1 MVFDPIVIVPNLPAI
16 LSDATLPKP
25 LPNGAV
31 VWEVDQQSIQSCQWH
46 IHQRHLG
53 NKRENG
59 ADDEELKAPHT
70 FVL

>member
-1 MVFDPIVIVPNLPAI
+1 MVFDP
-16 LSDATLPKP
+16 
-25 LPNGAV
+25 NGAI

-59 ADDEELKAPHT
+59 ADDEELEAPHT

>member
-1 MVFDPIVIVPNLPAI
+1 MAFALIVIVPNLPTI

-31 VWEVDQQSIQSCQWH
+31 VCEVDRRSIQSCQWH